1 MTLQDRLG
9 SGIGFLQI
17 NAPVLQLLKRDRHPC
32 HSAAHEGARPHDAEI
47 TIEVFYLSL
56 AVHRR
61 RTVIAV
67 EQQSLRFQAG
77 VRPNIVV
84 RPRQRNPR
92 ISAQEPNRLP
102 WPAGPSPP
110 PRPRALFFADGRARS
125 PSAVAPTRPSE
136 NSMSSRMPAPM
147 ALDERSG

>member
-1 MTLQDRLG
+1 MALQDRLG
-9 SGIGFLQI
+9 GRIGFLQI
-17 NAPVLQLLKRDRHPC
+17 DAPIFELLKRNRHPC
-32 HSAAHEGARPHDAEI
+32 HSAAHEGTWPHDAEI
-47 TIEVFYLSL
+47 AIEVFYLCL

-67 EQQSLRFQAG
+67 KQQSLRFQAG
-77 VRPNIVV
+77 CPAKHSRSPASAKPSNF
-84 RPRQRNPR
+84 
-92 ISAQEPNRLP
+92 AQEPNRLP

-110 PRPRALFFADGRARS
+110 PRPRALLFADGNTRP

-147 ALDERSG
+147 AADERSG